1 MVTTD
6 PFAHIRARLVQ
17 RSLYTPIQI
26 QRTTH
31 RAGDLILTT
40 SNEAARKVAAGDV
53 AC

>member
-1 MVTTD
+1 MTGFEHV
-6 PFAHIRARLVQ
+6 RARLKQ
-17 RSLYTPIQI
+17 LYFPTPIQI

-40 SNEAARKVAAGDV
+40 SNEAARKVAAGDA